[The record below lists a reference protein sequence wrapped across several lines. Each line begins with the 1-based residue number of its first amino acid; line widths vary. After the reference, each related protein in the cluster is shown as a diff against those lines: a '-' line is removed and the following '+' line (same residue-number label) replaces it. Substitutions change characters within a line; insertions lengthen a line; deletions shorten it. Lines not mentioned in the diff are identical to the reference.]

1 VRVSRWLG
9 KNKTHTNLRM
19 PLVGVAGAIIVV
31 WFVAEQLGLADAI
44 VARFNGCSCAS
55 PVDGVAGEVPVRDRV
70 LQDGP
75 SSALVG
81 NFKPFPFLDGLAI

>member
-1 VRVSRWLG
+1 MGNNR
-9 KNKTHTNLRM
+9 THTNLQL
-19 PLVGVAGAIIVV
+19 PLAGVAGATIDV

-44 VARFNGCSCAS
+44 VARLNGCSCAS

-70 LQDGP
+70 LQDGL

-81 NFKPFPFLDGLAI
+81 NFKPFPCLDDLAF